1 MLAQRDKKQEKDS
14 EMTTTN
20 EAYRRA
26 ANSPTARQ
34 AAEIARNIGDEVS
47 DFASD
52 VSRKAGKQFDR
63 AQDRA
68 VDAMQDAG
76 DAMRR
81 YPLSTIAV
89 AAGLGFLL
97 GAFAMARR

>member
-1 MLAQRDKKQEKDS
+1 
-14 EMTTTN
+14 MTNTN
-20 EAYRRA
+20 EAFRRA

-34 AAEIARNIGDEVS
+34 AAETARNIGEDVS

-63 AQDRA
+63 AQDMA

-81 YPLSTIAV
+81 YPISTIAI

>member
-1 MLAQRDKKQEKDS
+1 
-14 EMTTTN
+14 MTTTN

-34 AAEIARNIGDEVS
+34 AAETARNIGDEVS

-68 VDAMQDAG
+68 VDHET
-76 DAMRR
+76 RR

>member
-1 MLAQRDKKQEKDS
+1 
-14 EMTTTN
+14 MTNTN

-34 AAEIARNIGDEVS
+34 AAETARNIGEVWS

-63 AQDRA
+63 AQDMASMPCRTR
-68 VDAMQDAG
+68 
-76 DAMRR
+76 AMRCGATR
-81 YPLSTIAV
+81 SARWI

-97 GAFAMARR
+97 GAFAMGRR

>member
-1 MLAQRDKKQEKDS
+1 
-14 EMTTTN
+14 MTSTN
-20 EAYRRA
+20 EAFRRA

-34 AAEIARNIGDEVS
+34 VAETARNIGEEVS

-63 AQDRA
+63 AQDMA

-97 GAFAMARR
+97 GAFMARR

>member
-1 MLAQRDKKQEKDS
+1 
-14 EMTTTN
+14 MTTTN

-34 AAEIARNIGDEVS
+34 AAETARNIGDEVS

-63 AQDRA
+63 AQVRA
-68 VDAMQDAG
+68 VD
-76 DAMRR
+76 MRR

>member
-1 MLAQRDKKQEKDS
+1 M
-14 EMTTTN
+14 
-20 EAYRRA
+20 
-26 ANSPTARQ
+26 
-34 AAEIARNIGDEVS
+34 S

-63 AQDRA
+63 AQDMA
-68 VDAMQDAG
+68 VDAVHDAG
-76 DAMRR
+76 DAMRS

-97 GAFAMARR
+97 GAFAMGRR

>member
-1 MLAQRDKKQEKDS
+1 
-14 EMTTTN
+14 MTNTN

-34 AAEIARNIGDEVS
+34 AAETARNIGEDVS

-63 AQDRA
+63 AQDMA
-68 VDAMQDAG
+68 VDAMKDAG

-89 AAGLGFLL
+89 AAP
-97 GAFAMARR
+97 ASASCSAPSRWAAASRRCSCKGGG

>member
-1 MLAQRDKKQEKDS
+1 
-14 EMTTTN
+14 MTSTN
-20 EAYRRA
+20 EAFRRA

-34 AAEIARNIGDEVS
+34 AAETARNMGDEVS

-63 AQDRA
+63 AQDMA
-68 VDAMQDAG
+68 VDAMHDAG
-76 DAMRR
+76 DAMQR
-81 YPLSTIAV
+81 YPMTTIAV

>member
-1 MLAQRDKKQEKDS
+1 
-14 EMTTTN
+14 MTTTN

-34 AAEIARNIGDEVS
+34 AAETARNIGDEVS

-68 VDAMQDAG
+68 VD
-76 DAMRR
+76 MRR